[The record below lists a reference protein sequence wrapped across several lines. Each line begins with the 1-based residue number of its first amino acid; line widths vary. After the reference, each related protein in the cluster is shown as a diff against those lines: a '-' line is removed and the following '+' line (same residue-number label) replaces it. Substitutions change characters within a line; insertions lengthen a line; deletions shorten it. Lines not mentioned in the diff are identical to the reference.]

1 MSTKAPFKVY
11 DASAGS
17 GKTFALVKEYLKLL
31 FTRKHNDGFKQILA
45 ITFTN
50 KAVGEMKIRI
60 LDTLK
65 SFSDPEIISNPNG
78 MFEAITTELNLKPT
92 DVHLKSIAL
101 LNTIMHNYAAFD
113 ISTIDG
119 FNHRLIRTFAHDL
132 KIPIN
137 FEVELD
143 TPTLLNQAV
152 DSLISKAGTDAKLTK
167 VLIDFALEKADDDKS
182 WDVSRDF
189 NSIAKLLINDNDLPH
204 LDTIKYKTLE
214 DFNTLKA
221 ELIKKLKNQETLIKQ
236 LATNL
241 LDVFKSNG
249 LDAKSFSR
257 GTLFN
262 HFVKVSNFE
271 FYKIYENKLAD
282 NIAQGNVYTKTLDS
296 AKAQII
302 DQLLPEIEKVYHLI
316 KDNVTSLK
324 FIKAVYKNV
333 TPLSVLNAI
342 NKELTT
348 IKEDE
353 NKLLISEFNTLISKE
368 IKNQPTPFIYER
380 LGEKFRHYFIDE
392 FQDTSQMQWE
402 NLVPLIE
409 NTLTGQNLKG
419 EQGSAMLVGDAKQAI
434 YRWRG
439 GKAEQFLGLTK
450 SDNPFPIEK
459 EVVRLEYNYRSF
471 NQVIQFNNAF
481 FNYLSNT
488 SFRSTDYSDLYKKAN
503 QIPVLSQE
511 GFVNIQFLDLQ
522 KEDDVNELF
531 PETVYETINKCLVN
545 GYNLKDICILV
556 RKKKEGVAVAEFLSE
571 KGVRITSSETMQINN
586 SEEVKLVINVFKLL
600 INPNHLEVKIKVLDY
615 IANTNNIQDK
625 HAFFKANLNA
635 PLQDFFNSFEQFS
648 IYCNPTALVQLSLFD
663 LAEQIVRS
671 FKMTETSNAY
681 IQYFLDIV
689 LEFSQKQISD
699 LPSFVDYYESKKESL
714 NIVSPSNQNAVQIM
728 TIHKSKGLEFPVVI
742 FPYAHLD
749 IYKEV
754 EPKEWFPLDQEQF
767 NGFTKTLLNFNK
779 DFEEFGT
786 TGETIYNQHRSEQ
799 ELDNIN
805 LLYVALTRP
814 IEQLYIISKKE
825 NPVKGIITQN
835 TYSGLLTNYLI
846 DNSLWNDAQ
855 LEYSFGKVERE
866 SQHEDKVENT
876 QETDQFISVSKLD
889 HNIKIITKSG
899 YLWDTEQENAIEK
912 GNLIHDIM
920 SQIQTIEDV
929 QQVIFGY
936 IQQGSINKQQAQIL
950 THTINGIINTPEVNP
965 YFTNQYTIYNERDII
980 TKTGNIIRPD
990 RLAIKDNEAVIIDYK
1005 TGLSNPKYQQ
1015 QLEEYSD
1022 ILKEMNFTVKKKI
1035 LIYVNDTIK
1044 IVTY

>member
-1 MSTKAPFKVY
+1 MSTKVPFKVY

-221 ELIKKLKNQETLIKQ
+221 ELIKKIKNQETLIKQ

-419 EQGSAMLVGDAKQAI
+419 EQGSTMLVGDAKQAI

-488 SFRSTDYSDLYKKAN
+488 SFSSTDYSDLYKKAN

-531 PETVYETINKCLVN
+531 PETVYETIHKCLVN

-571 KGVRITSSETMQINN
+571 KGVRITSSETMLINN

-635 PLQDFFNSFEQFS
+635 PLQDFFKSFEQFS
-648 IYCNPTALVQLSLFD
+648 IFCNPTALVQLSLFD

-929 QQVIFGY
+929 QQVIFDY

-1022 ILKEMNFTVKKKI
+1022 TLKEMNFTVKKKI

>member
-1 MSTKAPFKVY
+1 MSTKVPFKVY

-221 ELIKKLKNQETLIKQ
+221 ELIKKIKNQETLIKQ

-488 SFRSTDYSDLYKKAN
+488 SFSSTDYSDLYKKAN
-503 QIPVLSQE
+503 QIPVLNQE
-511 GFVNIQFLDLQ
+511 GFVNIQFLALQ

-571 KGVRITSSETMQINN
+571 KGVRITSSETMLINN

-1022 ILKEMNFTVKKKI
+1022 TLKEMNFTVKKKI

>member
-1 MSTKAPFKVY
+1 MSTKVPFKVY

-78 MFEAITTELNLKPT
+78 MFEAITTELNLKST

-204 LDTIKYKTLE
+204 LDSIKHKTLE

-221 ELIKKLKNQETLIKQ
+221 ELIKKIKNQETLIKQ

-488 SFRSTDYSDLYKKAN
+488 SFSSTDYSDLYKKAN

-531 PETVYETINKCLVN
+531 PETVYETIHKCLVN

-571 KGVRITSSETMQINN
+571 KGVRITSSETMLINN

-920 SQIQTIEDV
+920 SQIHTIEDV

-1022 ILKEMNFTVKKKI
+1022 ILKEMNFIVKKKI

>member
-1 MSTKAPFKVY
+1 MSTKVPFKVY

-221 ELIKKLKNQETLIKQ
+221 ELIKKIKNKETLIKQ

-262 HFVKVSNFE
+262 HFVKASNLE
-271 FYKIYENKLAD
+271 LNNLYENKLGD

-488 SFRSTDYSDLYKKAN
+488 SFSSIDYSDLYKKAN

-556 RKKKEGVAVAEFLSE
+556 RKKKEGVAIAEFLSE
-571 KGVRITSSETMQINN
+571 KGVRITSSETMLINN

-635 PLQDFFNSFEQFS
+635 PLQDFFKSFEQFS
-648 IYCNPTALVQLSLFD
+648 IFCNPTALVQLSLFD

-671 FKMTETSNAY
+671 FKMTKTSNAY

-825 NPVKGIITQN
+825 NPVKGIITQK

-950 THTINGIINTPEVNP
+950 THTINSIINTPEVNP

-990 RLAIKDNEAVIIDYK
+990 RLVIKDNEAVIIDYK

>member
-65 SFSDPEIISNPNG
+65 SFSDPEIISKPNG

-152 DSLISKAGTDAKLTK
+152 DSLISKAGTDTKLTK

-204 LDTIKYKTLE
+204 LDNIKHKTLE

-221 ELIKKLKNQETLIKQ
+221 ELIKKIKNQETLIKQ

-262 HFVKVSNFE
+262 HFIKASNLE
-271 FYKIYENKLAD
+271 LNNLYENKLAD

-488 SFRSTDYSDLYKKAN
+488 SFSSIDYSDLYKKAN
-503 QIPVLSQE
+503 QIPVLSQD

-571 KGVRITSSETMQINN
+571 KGVRITSSETMLINN

-635 PLQDFFNSFEQFS
+635 SLQDFFKSFEQFS
-648 IYCNPTALVQLSLFD
+648 VYCNPTALVQLSLFD

-754 EPKEWFPLDQEQF
+754 EPKEWFPLDQEQYS
-767 NGFTKTLLNFNK
+767 GFSKTLLNFNK
-779 DFEEFGT
+779 DFEAFGT

-855 LEYSFGKVERE
+855 LEYSFGKVERQ

-950 THTINGIINTPEVNP
+950 AHTINGIINTPEVNP

-980 TKTGNIIRPD
+980 TKTGNIVRPD

-1005 TGLSNPKYQQ
+1005 TGLPNPKYQQ

-1022 ILKEMNFTVKKKI
+1022 ILKEMNFTVKKNI

>member
-1 MSTKAPFKVY
+1 MSTKVPFKVY

-204 LDTIKYKTLE
+204 LDSIKHKTLE

-221 ELIKKLKNQETLIKQ
+221 ELIKKIKNQETLIKQ

-488 SFRSTDYSDLYKKAN
+488 SFSSTDYSDLYKKAN
-503 QIPVLSQE
+503 QIPVLNQE

-556 RKKKEGVAVAEFLSE
+556 RKKKEGVAIAEFLSE
-571 KGVRITSSETMQINN
+571 KGVRITSSETMLINN

-635 PLQDFFNSFEQFS
+635 PLQDFFKSFEQFS
-648 IYCNPTALVQLSLFD
+648 IFCNPTALVQLSLFD

-1005 TGLSNPKYQQ
+1005 TGLPNPKYQQ

>member
-1 MSTKAPFKVY
+1 
-11 DASAGS
+11 
-17 GKTFALVKEYLKLL
+17 
-31 FTRKHNDGFKQILA
+31 
-45 ITFTN
+45 
-50 KAVGEMKIRI
+50 
-60 LDTLK
+60 
-65 SFSDPEIISNPNG
+65 
-78 MFEAITTELNLKPT
+78 
-92 DVHLKSIAL
+92 
-101 LNTIMHNYAAFD
+101 
-113 ISTIDG
+113 
-119 FNHRLIRTFAHDL
+119 
-132 KIPIN
+132 
-137 FEVELD
+137 
-143 TPTLLNQAV
+143 
-152 DSLISKAGTDAKLTK
+152 
-167 VLIDFALEKADDDKS
+167 
-182 WDVSRDF
+182 
-189 NSIAKLLINDNDLPH
+189 
-204 LDTIKYKTLE
+204 
-214 DFNTLKA
+214 
-221 ELIKKLKNQETLIKQ
+221 
-236 LATNL
+236 
-241 LDVFKSNG
+241 
-249 LDAKSFSR
+249 
-257 GTLFN
+257 
-262 HFVKVSNFE
+262 
-271 FYKIYENKLAD
+271 
-282 NIAQGNVYTKTLDS
+282 
-296 AKAQII
+296 
-302 DQLLPEIEKVYHLI
+302 
-316 KDNVTSLK
+316 
-324 FIKAVYKNV
+324 
-333 TPLSVLNAI
+333 
-342 NKELTT
+342 
-348 IKEDE
+348 
-353 NKLLISEFNTLISKE
+353 
-368 IKNQPTPFIYER
+368 
-380 LGEKFRHYFIDE
+380 
-392 FQDTSQMQWE
+392 
-402 NLVPLIE
+402 
-409 NTLTGQNLKG
+409 
-419 EQGSAMLVGDAKQAI
+419 
-434 YRWRG
+434 
-439 GKAEQFLGLTK
+439 
-450 SDNPFPIEK
+450 
-459 EVVRLEYNYRSF
+459 
-471 NQVIQFNNAF
+471 
-481 FNYLSNT
+481 
-488 SFRSTDYSDLYKKAN
+488 LYKKAN

-571 KGVRITSSETMQINN
+571 KGVRITSSETMLINN

-1022 ILKEMNFTVKKKI
+1022 TLKEMNFTVKKKI

>member
-65 SFSDPEIISNPNG
+65 SFSDPEIISKPNG

-152 DSLISKAGTDAKLTK
+152 DSLISKAGTDTKLTK

-204 LDTIKYKTLE
+204 LDNIKHKTLE

-221 ELIKKLKNQETLIKQ
+221 ELIKKIKNQETLIKQ

-249 LDAKSFSR
+249 LDAKSFAR

-262 HFVKVSNFE
+262 HFVKASNLE
-271 FYKIYENKLAD
+271 LNNLYENKLAD

-488 SFRSTDYSDLYKKAN
+488 SFSSIDYSDLYKKAN
-503 QIPVLSQE
+503 QIPVLSQD

-531 PETVYETINKCLVN
+531 PETVYETINKCLDN

-556 RKKKEGVAVAEFLSE
+556 RKKKEGVAIAEFLSE
-571 KGVRITSSETMQINN
+571 KGVRITSSETMLINN

-635 PLQDFFNSFEQFS
+635 SLQDFFKSFEQFS
-648 IYCNPTALVQLSLFD
+648 VYCNPTALVQLSLFD

-754 EPKEWFPLDQEQF
+754 EPKEWFPLDQEQYS
-767 NGFTKTLLNFNK
+767 GFSKTLLNFNK
-779 DFEEFGT
+779 DFEAFGT

-855 LEYSFGKVERE
+855 LEYSFGKVERQ

-950 THTINGIINTPEVNP
+950 AHTINGIINTPEVNP

-980 TKTGNIIRPD
+980 TKTGNIVRPD

-1005 TGLSNPKYQQ
+1005 TGLPNPKYQQ

>member
-78 MFEAITTELNLKPT
+78 MFAAITTELNLKPT

-204 LDTIKYKTLE
+204 LDSIKHKTLE

-221 ELIKKLKNQETLIKQ
+221 ELIKKIKNQETLIKQ

-471 NQVIQFNNAF
+471 KQVIQFNNAF

-488 SFRSTDYSDLYKKAN
+488 SFSSIDYSDLYKKAN

-511 GFVNIQFLDLQ
+511 GFVNIQFLALQ

-556 RKKKEGVAVAEFLSE
+556 RKKKEGVAIAEFLSE
-571 KGVRITSSETMQINN
+571 KGVRITSSETMLINN

-635 PLQDFFNSFEQFS
+635 PLQDFFKSFEQFS
-648 IYCNPTALVQLSLFD
+648 IFCNPTALVQLSLFD

-742 FPYAHLD
+742 FPYAHLN

-920 SQIQTIEDV
+920 SQIHTIEDV

>member
-1 MSTKAPFKVY
+1 MSTKVPFKVY

-204 LDTIKYKTLE
+204 LDSIKHKALE

-221 ELIKKLKNQETLIKQ
+221 DLIKKIKNQETLIRQ

-488 SFRSTDYSDLYKKAN
+488 SFSSTDYSDLYKKAN
-503 QIPVLSQE
+503 QIPVLNQE
-511 GFVNIQFLDLQ
+511 GFVNIQFLALQ

-556 RKKKEGVAVAEFLSE
+556 RKKKEGVAIAEFLSE
-571 KGVRITSSETMQINN
+571 KGVRITSSETMLINN

-635 PLQDFFNSFEQFS
+635 SLQDFFKSFEQFS
-648 IYCNPTALVQLSLFD
+648 IFCNPTALVQLSLFD

-1005 TGLSNPKYQQ
+1005 TGLPNPKYQQ

>member
-65 SFSDPEIISNPNG
+65 SFSDPEIISKPNG

-152 DSLISKAGTDAKLTK
+152 DSLISKAGTDTKLTK

-204 LDTIKYKTLE
+204 LDNIKHKTLE

-221 ELIKKLKNQETLIKQ
+221 ELIKKIKNQETLIKQ

-262 HFVKVSNFE
+262 HFVKASNLE
-271 FYKIYENKLAD
+271 LNNLYENKLAD

-342 NKELTT
+342 NKELTS

-488 SFRSTDYSDLYKKAN
+488 SFSSIDYSDLYKKAN
-503 QIPVLSQE
+503 QIPVLSQD

-531 PETVYETINKCLVN
+531 PETVYETINKCLDN

-556 RKKKEGVAVAEFLSE
+556 RKKKEGVAIAEFLSE
-571 KGVRITSSETMQINN
+571 KGVRITSSETMLINN

-635 PLQDFFNSFEQFS
+635 SLQDFFKSFEQFS
-648 IYCNPTALVQLSLFD
+648 VYCNPTALVQLSLFD

-754 EPKEWFPLDQEQF
+754 EPKEWFPLDQEQYS
-767 NGFTKTLLNFNK
+767 GFSKTLLNFNK
-779 DFEEFGT
+779 DFEAFGT

-855 LEYSFGKVERE
+855 LEYSFGKVERQ

-950 THTINGIINTPEVNP
+950 AHTINVIINTPEVNP

-980 TKTGNIIRPD
+980 TKTGNIVRPD

-1005 TGLSNPKYQQ
+1005 TGLPNPKYQQ

>member
-648 IYCNPTALVQLSLFD
+648 IYCNPTALVQLSLYD

>member
-65 SFSDPEIISNPNG
+65 SFSNPEIISNPNG

-152 DSLISKAGTDAKLTK
+152 DSLISKAGTDVKLTK

-204 LDTIKYKTLE
+204 LDSIKHKTLE

-221 ELIKKLKNQETLIKQ
+221 ELIKKIKNQETLIKQ

-488 SFRSTDYSDLYKKAN
+488 SFSSTDYSDLYKKAN
-503 QIPVLSQE
+503 QIPVLNQE

-556 RKKKEGVAVAEFLSE
+556 RKKKEGVAIAEFLSE
-571 KGVRITSSETMQINN
+571 KGVRITSSETMLINN

-635 PLQDFFNSFEQFS
+635 PLQDFFKSFEQFS
-648 IYCNPTALVQLSLFD
+648 IFCNPTALVQLSLYD

-920 SQIQTIEDV
+920 SQIHTIEDV

-1005 TGLSNPKYQQ
+1005 TGLPNPKYQQ

>member
-65 SFSDPEIISNPNG
+65 SFSNPEIISNPNG

-152 DSLISKAGTDAKLTK
+152 DSLISKAGTDVKLTK

-204 LDTIKYKTLE
+204 LDSIKHKTLE

-221 ELIKKLKNQETLIKQ
+221 ELIKKIKNQETLIKQ

-488 SFRSTDYSDLYKKAN
+488 SFSSTDYSDLYKKAN

-556 RKKKEGVAVAEFLSE
+556 RKKKEGVAIAEFLSE
-571 KGVRITSSETMQINN
+571 KGVRITSSETMLINN

-635 PLQDFFNSFEQFS
+635 PLQDFFKSFEQFS
-648 IYCNPTALVQLSLFD
+648 IFCNPTALVQLSLYD

-920 SQIQTIEDV
+920 SQIHTIEDV

-1005 TGLSNPKYQQ
+1005 TGLPNPKYQQ

>member
-65 SFSDPEIISNPNG
+65 SFSNPEIISNPNG

-204 LDTIKYKTLE
+204 LDSIKHKTLE

-221 ELIKKLKNQETLIKQ
+221 ELIKKIKNQETLIKQ
-236 LATNL
+236 LASNL

-488 SFRSTDYSDLYKKAN
+488 SFSSTDYSDLYKRAN
-503 QIPVLSQE
+503 QIPVLNQE

-556 RKKKEGVAVAEFLSE
+556 RKKKEGVAIAEFLSE
-571 KGVRITSSETMQINN
+571 KGVRITSSETMLINN

-635 PLQDFFNSFEQFS
+635 PLQDFFKSFEQFS
-648 IYCNPTALVQLSLFD
+648 IFCNPTALVQLSLFD

-699 LPSFVDYYESKKESL
+699 LPSFVDYYEPKKESL

-825 NPVKGIITQN
+825 IPVKGIITQN

-920 SQIQTIEDV
+920 SQIHTIEDV

-1005 TGLSNPKYQQ
+1005 TGLPNPKYQQ

-1044 IVTY
+1044 IATY

>member
-571 KGVRITSSETMQINN
+571 KGVRITSSETMLINN

-648 IYCNPTALVQLSLFD
+648 IYCNPTALVQLSLYD

>member
-1 MSTKAPFKVY
+1 MSTKVPFKVY

-204 LDTIKYKTLE
+204 LDTIKHKTLE

-221 ELIKKLKNQETLIKQ
+221 ELIKKIKNQETLIKQ

-342 NKELTT
+342 NKELTS

-450 SDNPFPIEK
+450 RDNPFPIEK

-488 SFRSTDYSDLYKKAN
+488 SFSSTDYSDLYKKAN
-503 QIPVLSQE
+503 QIPVLNQE

-531 PETVYETINKCLVN
+531 PETVYETIHKCLVN

-556 RKKKEGVAVAEFLSE
+556 RKKKEGVAIAEFLSE
-571 KGVRITSSETMQINN
+571 KGVRITSSETMLINN

-635 PLQDFFNSFEQFS
+635 SLQDFFKSFEQFS
-648 IYCNPTALVQLSLFD
+648 IFCNPTALVQLSLFD

-876 QETDQFISVSKLD
+876 KETDQFISVSKLD

-990 RLAIKDNEAVIIDYK
+990 RLVIKDNEAVIIDYK

>member
-1 MSTKAPFKVY
+1 MSTKVPFKVY

-204 LDTIKYKTLE
+204 LDSIKHKTLE

-221 ELIKKLKNQETLIKQ
+221 ELIKKIKNQETLIKQ

-488 SFRSTDYSDLYKKAN
+488 SFSSTDYSDLYKKAN

-556 RKKKEGVAVAEFLSE
+556 RKKKEGVAIAEFLSE
-571 KGVRITSSETMQINN
+571 KGVRITSSETMLINN

-635 PLQDFFNSFEQFS
+635 PLQDFFKSFEQFS
-648 IYCNPTALVQLSLFD
+648 IFCNPTALVQLSLFD

>member
-1 MSTKAPFKVY
+1 MSTKVPFKVY

-152 DSLISKAGTDAKLTK
+152 DSLISKAGTDVKLTK

-204 LDTIKYKTLE
+204 LDTIKHKTLE

-221 ELIKKLKNQETLIKQ
+221 ELIKKIKNQETLIKQ

-241 LDVFKSNG
+241 LYVFKSNG

-488 SFRSTDYSDLYKKAN
+488 SFSSTDYSDLYKKAN
-503 QIPVLSQE
+503 QIPILSQE

-531 PETVYETINKCLVN
+531 PETVYETIHKCLVN

-556 RKKKEGVAVAEFLSE
+556 RKKKEGVAIAEFLSE
-571 KGVRITSSETMQINN
+571 KGVRITSSETMLINN

-635 PLQDFFNSFEQFS
+635 PLQDFFKSFEQFS
-648 IYCNPTALVQLSLFD
+648 IYCNPTALVQLSLYD

-920 SQIQTIEDV
+920 SQIHTIEDV